1 MQNTN
6 SKDIKKISSQTWN
19 IKLIM
24 HQGSC
29 HTQNIQICNNEERDQ
44 NMNNFLKTKM
54 PKSEINQLN

>member
-1 MQNTN
+1 
-6 SKDIKKISSQTWN
+6 
-19 IKLIM
+19 M